1 MLKLL
6 KSNVRVIPYLP
17 IIVDVI
23 SRPKESEGAYP
34 FKGCLDSI
42 TAKNF
47 DLNDFI
53 AFINDN
59 QDIIEDYNEEKSNG
73 RTPAQYAYNIFFQ
86 YFNKSK
92 DNARVKL
99 SLILDSVVA
108 NSEDEE
114 DVSTTAENEEVIQE
128 NRINVRFQ
136 LIKLIKIIGALT
148 AIYKLDI
155 FNIINSYIRE
165 PRFKK
170 DNYYYDLSETIN
182 NGSVKLIA
190 FQKTKNTVVD
200 HALFQRREEY
210 SSLCRQLRRKSET
223 FLYNGKYLKN
233 ICIWLDKIANLV
245 NEFNLVWDIES
256 FYDSR
261 IVQAGITLTEED
273 LNYKELYVDFDELL
287 YNAEDSLVSIT
298 NNILDGDINIG
309 PFNQSIV
316 RECIAEKEIPK
327 LLQMFCPDY
336 FEDSVISYNSN
347 DTVMVDDKI
356 AILAIND
363 DFKRDSHTGRLL
375 QISRMKPNNRE
386 EFSVVT
392 QRCLLS
398 GSFAI
403 INRNGIIYSQL
414 VNSKV
419 EWCILDQ
426 VVLNSGIIKKPIVY
440 SEE

>member
-6 KSNVRVIPYLP
+6 KSNIRVIPYTP

-23 SRPKESEGAYP
+23 SRVKESEGIYP
-34 FKGCLDSI
+34 FEGCLDQI
-42 TAKNF
+42 TTKNF

-53 AFINDN
+53 TFINDN
-59 QDIIEDYNEEKSNG
+59 PDIVEDYNEEKSNG
-73 RTPAQYAYNIFFQ
+73 RTPAQYAYNIFYQ
-86 YFNKSK
+86 YYNKSK

-108 NSEDEE
+108 NSEDE
-114 DVSTTAENEEVIQE
+114 DDISTTAESDIEIKETRVNI
-128 NRINVRFQ
+128 RFQ

-148 AIYKLDI
+148 AIYKLDL

-165 PRFKK
+165 PKFKK

-182 NGSVKLIA
+182 NGSVKLTA
-190 FQKTKNTVVD
+190 FQKTKNTIVD

-210 SSLCRQLRRKSET
+210 SSVCRQLRRKSET

-233 ICIWLDKIANLV
+233 ICIWFDKIESLV

-261 IVQAGITLTEED
+261 IVEAGITLTEED
-273 LNYKELYVDFDELL
+273 LNYKELYVDFDELI
-287 YNAEDSLVSIT
+287 YNAEDNLISIT
-298 NNILDGDINIG
+298 NNILDGVINIG

-316 RECIAEKEIPK
+316 RECIPEKEIPE
-327 LLQMFCPDY
+327 LLKKFCPDY
-336 FEDSVISYNSN
+336 FEDSEISYNSN
-347 DTVMVDDKI
+347 DTVTVDNKI
-356 AILAIND
+356 AVLVIND

-375 QISRMKPNNRE
+375 QVNRIKLDNRD
-386 EFSVVT
+386 EFSIVT
-392 QRCLLS
+392 QKALLS

-403 INRNGIIYSQL
+403 LNRNGIIYSQL
-414 VNSKV
+414 VNSKMD
-419 EWCILDQ
+419 WCVLDQ
-426 VVLNSGIIKKPIVY
+426 SVLNSGIIKKPIVY